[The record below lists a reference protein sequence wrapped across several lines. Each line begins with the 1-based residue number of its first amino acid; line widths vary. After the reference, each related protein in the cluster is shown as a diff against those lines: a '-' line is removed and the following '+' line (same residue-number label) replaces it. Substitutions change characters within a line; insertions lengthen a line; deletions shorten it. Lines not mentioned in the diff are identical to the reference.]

1 VHEDGFSPS
10 LEELRSAVDEHL
22 SGWLSARVARLPET
36 APLIEEIASLI
47 DSGGKRLRPCFCY
60 WGYRAAG
67 GGHGEEIVAAASAL
81 ELLHSFAIVHDDIMD
96 AAEERRGRPTVFA
109 RRGPGFALLVGDL
122 ALVLADD
129 AYFHSGFDPARLHHA
144 FGAYSRMRQEVIAG
158 QLLDAQAQSGP
169 AVSEAEA
176 RRIALLKSGRYTVV
190 EPLLIGAH
198 LAEANDDLVGRLERF
213 GEPLGEAFQLRDD
226 LLGIF
231 GDPSVTGKPADSDI
245 REGKRHLLYAK
256 SMAALQGRDRELFV
270 EKWGAGSALSDRDV
284 AAVRSLVE
292 SSGAASQV
300 EQVLRA
306 LGDEADRALA
316 ETGFDEECVAALEAL
331 MRLSIWRER

>member
-1 VHEDGFSPS
+1 MHEDGFSPS

-36 APLIEEIASLI
+36 APLIEEIVSLI
-47 DSGGKRLRPCFCY
+47 ESGGKRLRPCFCY

-169 AVSEAEA
+169 GVSEAEA

-198 LAEANDDLVGRLERF
+198 LAEADDDLVGRLERF

-256 SMAALQGRDRELFV
+256 SLAALQGRDRELFM
-270 EKWGAGSALSDRDV
+270 EKWGAGSVLSDQDV
-284 AAVRSLVE
+284 ATVRSLVE

-300 EQVLRA
+300 EEVLQA
-306 LGDEADRALA
+306 LGDDAGRALA

-331 MRLSIWRER
+331 MRLSIWRVR

>member
-1 VHEDGFSPS
+1 VHEDAFSPS
-10 LEELRSAVDEHL
+10 LEQLRSAVDEHL
-22 SGWLSARVARLPET
+22 SGLLSARAARLPE
-36 APLIEEIASLI
+36 AGPLIEEIADLI
-47 DSGGKRLRPCFCY
+47 ASGGKRLRPCFCY

-67 GGHGEEIVAAASAL
+67 GRHGGAIVAAASAL

-109 RRGPGFALLVGDL
+109 KRGPGFALLAGDL

-129 AYFHSGFDPARLHHA
+129 AYFYSGFDPPRLHHA

-158 QLLDAQAQSGP
+158 QLLDAQAQSEP
-169 AVSEAEA
+169 VSEAEA

-198 LAEANDDLVGRLERF
+198 LAEANDALVSKLERF
-213 GEPLGEAFQLRDD
+213 GAPLGEAFQLRDD

-256 SMAALQGRDRELFV
+256 SIAALRGRDRELFV
-270 EKWGAGSALSDRDV
+270 EKWGAGSALSDHDV
-284 AAVRSLVE
+284 ATLRSLVE
-292 SSGAASQV
+292 SSGASSQV
-300 EQVLRA
+300 EDVLRA
-306 LGDEADRALA
+306 LGDEAARALA
-316 ETGFDEECVAALEAL
+316 ETGIDQECVAALAAL